1 MKIFNCALFGTALS
15 QSNSIAAN
23 RPLNSVITING
34 DENPDQLLEILKSV
48 SGKYSIKCSV

>member
-15 QSNSIAAN
+15 QSNSIVAN

-48 SGKYSIKCSV
+48 SG